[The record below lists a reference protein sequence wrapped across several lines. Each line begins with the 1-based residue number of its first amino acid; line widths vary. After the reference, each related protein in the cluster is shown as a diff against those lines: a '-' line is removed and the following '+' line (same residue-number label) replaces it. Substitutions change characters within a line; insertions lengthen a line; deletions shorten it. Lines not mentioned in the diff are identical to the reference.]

1 MLILLT
7 FNTSNLI
14 VGFRFCQ
21 TEVSA
26 SHLKLFGRLGLF
38 LIEQRDSVLELSR
51 IVPGHFVFPSF
62 KIYFVCAQDDISWR
76 EARCWTGEHTSPP
89 ARAQDFCGMVSA
101 RPAHVGGHRHCSLTF
116 SVFLSRLAS
125 WHDRMTF
132 DTLLSRR

>member
-51 IVPGHFVFPSF
+51 IVPGHLFLLLSF
-62 KIYFVCAQDDISWR
+62 RIYFCLCSGERYKFGRDKPVMASLDHRWPHMILWEPGRSQPGPDMWADMAMVIVGSSHVQLFSW
-76 EARCWTGEHTSPP
+76 T
-89 ARAQDFCGMVSA
+89 
-101 RPAHVGGHRHCSLTF
+101 
-116 SVFLSRLAS
+116 
-125 WHDRMTF
+125 WHFTRT
-132 DTLLSRR
+132 